1 MKERLSPKEAALE
14 FERFIVSE
22 YLRYGSVDE
31 IFKANRY
38 ESLGISYPGVYH
50 ILKRWGVVRSLGRS
64 SLPLTETLEFLV
76 RAVEGKIPIATL
88 YRRMPPS
95 FQPTLTTVHRVYN
108 ETKKLVKQ
116 EVEIQ
121 ERKGVKRVGTAL
133 VVTPWGNANEVLIGR
148 DVSPARRD
156 VGKPYGSLSLPMG
169 FSKKGEGAKAV
180 LRIFQQEIFTDK
192 FLEDPAAFN
201 RTANGLT
208 RDLIPFMFMDIA
220 DVRVSVYHLELPAE
234 LSSVDSFSSFKLKNF
249 KFVGAGEILAME
261 GSGQLLRQGIKEIAK
276 GYKEYREKLAEGI
289 YEPFYVDSLFNQ
301 RLALLVAK
309 ERA

>member
-1 MKERLSPKEAALE
+1 MKERLSPKESVLE

-31 IFKANRY
+31 IFWANRFRN
-38 ESLGISYPGVYH
+38 LAVSYPGVYH

-95 FQPTLTTVHRVYN
+95 FQPTLATVHRVYN
-108 ETKKLVKQ
+108 ETKKVVKA
-116 EVEIQ
+116 EIEIK
-121 ERKGVKRVGTAL
+121 ERELRRVGTAL
-133 VVTPWGNANEVLIGR
+133 VVTPWGNSHEVLIGR

-169 FSKKGEGAKAV
+169 FSKKGEGKKAI
-180 LRIFQQEIFTDK
+180 LRIFQQEIFTEK
-192 FLEDPAAFN
+192 FLEDPSAFN
-201 RTANGLT
+201 QTADGLME
-208 RDLIPFMFMDIA
+208 DLTPFMFLDIA

-234 LSSVDSFSSFKLKNF
+234 LSSVGSFSSFKLKNF
-249 KFVGAGEILAME
+249 KFLGVGEILAME

-276 GYKEYREKLAEGI
+276 GYQEYREKLTLGA
-289 YEPFYVDSLFNQ
+289 YEPFYVDSFFNQ
-301 RLALLVAK
+301 RLALLVSDQ
-309 ERA
+309 ESV